1 MRKIEDRS
9 STRKFPLRKVSH
21 EERVELGRKIASQIL
36 DTRKDAVLAIC
47 IYASTAKNLD
57 RPYSDLEIFCV
68 ATDGLEVKNKRYV
81 YDGLLVEI
89 DYFQES
95 NFLKE
100 ATRVGWD
107 WPLGADQYRN
117 RIVLFERDNW
127 LKKLEKAV
135 AENDR
140 ADFTEELRWA
150 AETVTESL
158 AAVRNAHLKRDQR
171 DLRTRAFYMAWD
183 TARVVFLYNRRYVLT
198 TSWFWK
204 QLFECR
210 DQPRGF
216 RKLVDVVTGFAKST
230 DSELLDADEELWRE
244 TILLVERRGIS
255 LQSKDISVSSAL
267 HPTAFD
273 TACRISSG

>member
-1 MRKIEDRS
+1 MRKIEERF
-9 STRKFPLRKVSH
+9 STPKFPLRKVSH

-36 DTRKDAVLAIC
+36 DTHKDAVLAIC
-47 IYASTAKNLD
+47 IYASTAKKLD

-68 ATDGLEVKNKRYV
+68 ASDGLEVKNKRYV
-81 YDGLLVEI
+81 YDGLLVEV

-135 AENDR
+135 AENDS
-140 ADFTEELRWA
+140 ADIAEELRWA
-150 AETVTESL
+150 TETMTESL
-158 AAVRNAHLKRDQR
+158 AAVRNAHLKRDER
-171 DLRTRAFYMAWD
+171 ELRTRAFYMAWD
-183 TARVVFLYNRRYVLT
+183 TARVIFLLNRKYVLT

-204 QLFECR
+204 QLFECQE
-210 DQPRGF
+210 QPRGF
-216 RKLVDVVTGFAKST
+216 RKLVDVVAGFEKST
-230 DSELLDADEELWRE
+230 DSELVDAAEELWRE
-244 TILLVERRGIS
+244 TILMVQPRGIS
-255 LQSKDISVSSAL
+255 LESKDIRV
-267 HPTAFD
+267 
-273 TACRISSG
+273 